1 MQINKAIRSVM
12 KKKGMSL
19 LSMAKALGYERG
31 NDVSA
36 RLAKPNM
43 TFDQVVRMVS
53 MLGYEVVIQEVKPGN
68 RRADQIVID
77 QREEDIE

>member
-12 KKKGMSL
+12 KRKGMSL

-36 RLAKPNM
+36 RLVKPNM
-43 TFDQVVRMVS
+43 TFDQALRMLSV
-53 MLGYEVVIQEVKPGN
+53 LGYEVVIQEIKPGN

-77 QREEDIE
+77 QKASEVE